1 MEETHFKF
9 FINKRNENS
18 LTHFKPIPFEN
29 IRKPKMLILKWVK
42 HESMYLIYY
51 WVPNRRGGWKILQN
65 LKGGGGGGGVGIS
78 GGWKSLENIIAGV
91 GWRKFDLIR

>member
-51 WVPNRRGGWKILQN
+51 
-65 LKGGGGGGGVGIS
+65 
-78 GGWKSLENIIAGV
+78 
-91 GWRKFDLIR
+91 